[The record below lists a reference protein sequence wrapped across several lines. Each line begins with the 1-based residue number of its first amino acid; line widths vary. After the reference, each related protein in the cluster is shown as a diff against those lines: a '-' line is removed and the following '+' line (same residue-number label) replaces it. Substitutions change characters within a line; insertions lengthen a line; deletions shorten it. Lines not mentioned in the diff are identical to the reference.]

1 MTYNILIV
9 GLGGIG
15 QVYKNALAD
24 YHICTLDAND
34 DLEPTYTH
42 FNQINKT
49 FDVAIIAT
57 PNYLH
62 YQHALDAGKI
72 AKIVIVEKP
81 GVLNALEWALLCNQ
95 HSRTLLVKNNQY
107 RDNIAELCT
116 LAQSAHH
123 IRLNW
128 LNNQRIPNPG
138 SWFTNITKSF
148 GGVER
153 DLVPHLLSYLLKF
166 FSINTLELTSKQFEQ
181 RWTLDQIIHTNYGQI
196 NHNGVYNVNDYAYLQ
211 FNTKT
216 TKIEVTANWD
226 VGLDDIAL
234 YFDDTR
240 IQLDL
245 CPDTA
250 YRAMVLTAIAN
261 LDNTAFWQQQH
272 KEDIWIHKLLE
283 H

>member
-1 MTYNILIV
+1 MTYKILIV
-9 GLGGIG
+9 GSGGIG
-15 QVYKNALAD
+15 QVYQNALAD
-24 YHICTLDAND
+24 CYICTLDVNA
-34 DLEPTYTH
+34 DLDPTYTH
-42 FNQINKT
+42 FNQIKQK

-62 YQHALDAGKI
+62 YQHAQLASKL

-81 GVLNALEWALLCNQ
+81 GVLNAQQWQQLPKN
-95 HSRTLLVKNNQY
+95 TLLVKNNQY
-107 RDNIAELCT
+107 RDNIADLCT
-116 LAQSAHH
+116 LAQSAQH

-138 SWFTNITKSF
+138 SWFTDVTKSF

-166 FSINTLELTSKQFEQ
+166 FDVGTLELAQKQFEQ
-181 RWTLDQIIHTNYGQI
+181 RWTLDQITHTNYGQI
-196 NHNGVYNVNDYAYLQ
+196 NRNGVYNVSDYAYLQ
-211 FNTKT
+211 FNTKA
-216 TKIEVTANWD
+216 TKIEVTADWD
-226 VGLDDIAL
+226 AGQDDIAL

-240 IQLDL
+240 VALGL
-245 CPDTA
+245 CPESA

-261 LDNTAFWQQQH
+261 LDNTAFWQQQM
-272 KEDIWIHKLLE
+272 KEDLWTHKLLE